1 MSIREGRAPNSSSP
15 ESLMVVNLST
25 YRIEGEFDAGGCGTV
40 LVGSHARSKQPV
52 VMKMASKEVDRLLL
66 ATERRIYARLQKAR
80 GWPRL
85 IDAGTYRKRDVLVLE
100 RLGPSLQDL
109 LNLCGGR
116 FGLKTVSQLAL
127 QLLDRLET
135 FHELG
140 YVHRDLKPD
149 NVLLGRGTTRKTLH
163 LIDFGLA
170 EPYRHPRT
178 GEHIAQDAFFP
189 FAGTIEFAPVFA
201 HLEYTPSRR
210 DDILSLA
217 YMLVFLLRG
226 GLPWYGTEE
235 RFDPDEA
242 LLLKLCI
249 TPSELCR
256 GLPAEFQR
264 LTEYALRMEFCDAP
278 DYTELKRM
286 FRNLLRQHSM
296 QHDLHF
302 DWNRFGC

>member
-1 MSIREGRAPNSSSP
+1 
-15 ESLMVVNLST
+15 MVVNLST

-66 ATERRIYARLQKAR
+66 ATERRIYARLPKAR

-85 IDAGTYRKRDVLVLE
+85 IDAGPSELVRRTL
-100 RLGPSLQDL
+100 
-109 LNLCGGR
+109 
-116 FGLKTVSQLAL
+116 GLKTVSQLAL

-170 EPYRHPRT
+170 EPYRHPAR
-178 GEHIAQDAFFP
+178 GKHIAQDAFFP

-249 TPSELCR
+249 TPASCAEDCR
-256 GLPAEFQR
+256 LSLAVDR
-264 LTEYALRMEFCDAP
+264 
-278 DYTELKRM
+278 
-286 FRNLLRQHSM
+286 
-296 QHDLHF
+296 
-302 DWNRFGC
+302 

>member
-66 ATERRIYARLQKAR
+66 ATERRIYARLPKAR

-170 EPYRHPRT
+170 EP
-178 GEHIAQDAFFP
+178 
-189 FAGTIEFAPVFA
+189 
-201 HLEYTPSRR
+201 R

-242 LLLKLCI
+242 LLLKLRI

-264 LTEYALRMEFCDAP
+264 LTEYALQMEFCDAP

-302 DWNRFGC
+302 DWNRFRKVTCKSPQYKAP

>member
-1 MSIREGRAPNSSSP
+1 
-15 ESLMVVNLST
+15 MVVNLST

-66 ATERRIYARLQKAR
+66 ATERRIYARLPKAP
-80 GWPRL
+80 WM
-85 IDAGTYRKRDVLVLE
+85 AQT
-100 RLGPSLQDL
+100 
-109 LNLCGGR
+109 
-116 FGLKTVSQLAL
+116 
-127 QLLDRLET
+127 
-135 FHELG
+135 
-140 YVHRDLKPD
+140 HR
-149 NVLLGRGTTRKTLH
+149 R
-163 LIDFGLA
+163 
-170 EPYRHPRT
+170 
-178 GEHIAQDAFFP
+178 
-189 FAGTIEFAPVFA
+189 
-201 HLEYTPSRR
+201 RR

-242 LLLKLCI
+242 LLLKLRI

-264 LTEYALRMEFCDAP
+264 LTEYALQMEFCDAP

>member
-1 MSIREGRAPNSSSP
+1 
-15 ESLMVVNLST
+15 MVVNLST

-66 ATERRIYARLQKAR
+66 ATERRIYARLPKAR

-163 LIDFGLA
+163 LIDFGL
-170 EPYRHPRT
+170 
-178 GEHIAQDAFFP
+178 
-189 FAGTIEFAPVFA
+189 
-201 HLEYTPSRR
+201 
-210 DDILSLA
+210 
-217 YMLVFLLRG
+217 
-226 GLPWYGTEE
+226 PWYGTEE

-242 LLLKLCI
+242 LLLKLRI

-264 LTEYALRMEFCDAP
+264 LTEYALQMEFCDAP

>member
-66 ATERRIYARLQKAR
+66 ATERRIYARLPKAR

-140 YVHRDLKPD
+140 FVHRDLKPD

-170 EPYRHPRT
+170 EP
-178 GEHIAQDAFFP
+178 
-189 FAGTIEFAPVFA
+189 
-201 HLEYTPSRR
+201 R

-217 YMLVFLLRG
+217 HMFLLRG

-242 LLLKLCI
+242 LLLKLRI

-264 LTEYALRMEFCDAP
+264 LTEYALQMEFCDAP

>member
-66 ATERRIYARLQKAR
+66 ATERRIYARLPKAR

-85 IDAGTYRKRDVLVLE
+85 ID
-100 RLGPSLQDL
+100 
-109 LNLCGGR
+109 
-116 FGLKTVSQLAL
+116 
-127 QLLDRLET
+127 DRLET

-163 LIDFGLA
+163 MIDFGLA

-264 LTEYALRMEFCDAP
+264 LTEYALQMEFCDAP
-278 DYTELKRM
+278 DYYELKRM

>member
-1 MSIREGRAPNSSSP
+1 
-15 ESLMVVNLST
+15 MVVNLST

-170 EPYRHPRT
+170 EP
-178 GEHIAQDAFFP
+178 
-189 FAGTIEFAPVFA
+189 
-201 HLEYTPSRR
+201 R

-256 GLPAEFQR
+256 GLPAEFQQ